1 MIKFYVGVDFENGVE
16 LETSFG
22 GTGEEIAKTI
32 AMGIAFFEE
41 KNGFKKDDIFIQG
54 VLKAYK
60 YIDSD
65 MRKMLV
71 EGAEKC

>member
-41 KNGFKKDDIFIQG
+41 KNGF
-54 VLKAYK
+54 
-60 YIDSD
+60 
-65 MRKMLV
+65 
-71 EGAEKC
+71 